1 MIESHDEMTDS
12 KDRRILVFTFG
23 WSPEFVIRPLVE
35 EGVSES
41 DIVLLIAGK
50 PETEYVAKRVSE
62 ALRQV
67 ESFLGMAGVSSIYYR
82 EVDTERDFIHICRD
96 IAKTLEEFRGER
108 YKFYLTGG
116 MRVLIIAT
124 LVIAKLLS
132 SLGIQVEIKL
142 SREDRPVFYTVPIE
156 VLKIDLKAITEIQR
170 ELLRE
175 LKARGEAGFEELA
188 IGRSEVTVRKL
199 LGKLRERGLVTYTLR
214 VKNKSID

>member
-96 IAKTLEEFRGER
+96 IAKTLEEFRGR
-108 YKFYLTGG
+108 DINF
-116 MRVLIIAT
+116 T
-124 LVIAKLLS
+124 LPAV
-132 SLGIQVEIKL
+132 
-142 SREDRPVFYTVPIE
+142 
-156 VLKIDLKAITEIQR
+156 
-170 ELLRE
+170 
-175 LKARGEAGFEELA
+175 
-188 IGRSEVTVRKL
+188 
-199 LGKLRERGLVTYTLR
+199 
-214 VKNKSID
+214 

>member
-116 MRVLIIAT
+116 MRVLIT
-124 LVIAKLLS
+124 
-132 SLGIQVEIKL
+132 
-142 SREDRPVFYTVPIE
+142 PH
-156 VLKIDLKAITEIQR
+156 
-170 ELLRE
+170 
-175 LKARGEAGFEELA
+175 
-188 IGRSEVTVRKL
+188 
-199 LGKLRERGLVTYTLR
+199 
-214 VKNKSID
+214 

>member
-1 MIESHDEMTDS
+1 
-12 KDRRILVFTFG
+12 
-23 WSPEFVIRPLVE
+23 
-35 EGVSES
+35 
-41 DIVLLIAGK
+41 
-50 PETEYVAKRVSE
+50 VSE

-199 LGKLRERGLVTYTLR
+199 LGKLRERGLVTYTLKGKKQIYR
-214 VKNKSID
+214 LTPLGELLLEIQE

>member
-156 VLKIDLKAITEIQR
+156 VFKNRSKSNYRNTERIT
-170 ELLRE
+170 
-175 LKARGEAGFEELA
+175 
-188 IGRSEVTVRKL
+188 
-199 LGKLRERGLVTYTLR
+199 
-214 VKNKSID
+214 